1 MPVSHD
7 FRRYVLYRI
16 FQFHTHIGTYSI
28 VRVLDFVRCFIFSK
42 PYMNI
47 SLKIEY
53 QSGIIETQSVAKAD
67 N

>member
-1 MPVSHD
+1 MAAAEYSV
-7 FRRYVLYRI
+7 RYSTEYL
-16 FQFHTHIGTYSI
+16 SAM
-28 VRVLDFVRCFIFSK
+28 VRVLDFVMCFIFSK